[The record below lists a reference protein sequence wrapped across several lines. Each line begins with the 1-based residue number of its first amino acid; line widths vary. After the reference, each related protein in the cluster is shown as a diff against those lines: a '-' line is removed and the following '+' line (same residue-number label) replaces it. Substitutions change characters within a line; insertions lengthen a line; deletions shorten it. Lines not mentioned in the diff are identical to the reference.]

1 MTHYTT
7 TTTFAPVDAHPDE
20 HPPVPSSPSFRP
32 LIVGQSIQR
41 AESPTAPD
49 RTDAIDQ
56 RGRVTSGVA
65 GSGAAV
71 LEEHVTPVFGPPT
84 LGLPV
89 AEGLARAPLVV
100 TPAKLLVVDDDENL
114 LRMLRRGLAFAGYAV
129 RMAGDGETALRLAL
143 EEEPDLIVL
152 DVMLPE
158 PLDGLE
164 VARRLRAGGSNVPVL
179 MLTAREQLADK
190 IAGFASGAD
199 DYLPKP
205 FAFEELLARVAALLR
220 RSARAGSTQPDEVLQ
235 YADLSLKPT
244 TREVWRG
251 SEPIELTA
259 REFDVLAYFL
269 RHPRQVLSREQ
280 LFRGVWGSD
289 FLGGSNVVDSC
300 VSCIR
305 QKLEAGGR
313 PRLLQTVRGVGY
325 SLRV

>member
-1 MTHYTT
+1 MLSQPIGTPERPHM
-7 TTTFAPVDAHPDE
+7 PD
-20 HPPVPSSPSFRP
+20 HLDV
-32 LIVGQSIQR
+32 LGG
-41 AESPTAPD
+41 
-49 RTDAIDQ
+49 
-56 RGRVTSGVA
+56 RGSVA
-65 GSGAAV
+65 AAV
-71 LEEHVTPVFGPPT
+71 PDSRPVLLEEQVGAGWPAVSLSGS
-84 LGLPV
+84 LGGAP
-89 AEGLARAPLVV
+89 RAA
-100 TPAKLLVVDDDENL
+100 TPATLLVVDDDENL
-114 LRMLRRGLAFAGYAV
+114 LRMLRRGLAFAGYKV
-129 RMAGDGETALRLAL
+129 RMAADGETALRLAL

-164 VARRLRAGGSNVPVL
+164 VARRLRAGGSNVPLL

-190 IAGFASGAD
+190 MAGFASGAD

-220 RSARAGSTQPDEVLQ
+220 RGPRSNSTQTDEVLE
-235 YADLSLKPT
+235 YADLSLNPT

-251 SEPIELTA
+251 GEPIELTA

-269 RHPRQVLSREQ
+269 RHPRQVLSRDQ

-313 PRLLQTVRGVGY
+313 RRLLQTVRSVGY
-325 SLRV
+325 SLRT